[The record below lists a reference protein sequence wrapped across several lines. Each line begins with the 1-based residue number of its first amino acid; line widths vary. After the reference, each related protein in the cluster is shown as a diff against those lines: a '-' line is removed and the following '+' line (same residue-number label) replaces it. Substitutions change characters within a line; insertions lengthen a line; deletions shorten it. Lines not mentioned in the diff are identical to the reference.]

1 MLELISVEVENF
13 RSFSA
18 ATFYPLGLGQGMTAI
33 NGPNGSGKSSLAT
46 HALLWA
52 LYGITPDGVPVK
64 AMRRQGST
72 EEVRASVTFRHDGQ
86 EICVSRYLKGKNDTT
101 IARIIVDGIEQTNIS
116 ARTAASWVTRRLGV
130 DAEGFA
136 TAFVI
141 RQKEVDALVRAR
153 PAERRAL
160 IERLAG
166 IHHMSAALS
175 QARERARTAQA
186 MVSALGEVPALED
199 LEAAEEAALRDYA
212 TAQTALARAQE
223 EEASARKD
231 YERARERAKEVE
243 EIARAISRFEAKAA
257 VLQEK
262 IRNAEDESRRLSD
275 QVEAADLLPD
285 AEAALARA
293 EEEVRAL
300 EETLRAAD
308 IAVADAERDN
318 AAAADC
324 EKRVRELESELNELD
339 AASAEVRV
347 LADSES
353 ELRAAADQ
361 ALSDVQDAVSRL
373 GGIEAEVSRLTA
385 SLALLE
391 TSSNGSDANCPTCS
405 SPLESPAE
413 LIAHLNN
420 DLGTAE
426 SERERGLAQL
436 SHLEEAASHARH
448 RLSEAQKAQAAA
460 SASDESIKRLTLRLE
475 RAREEM
481 HRAFDRAESSAE
493 AAHDALKAKEVAGER
508 LPDARQ
514 ETAAAA
520 TALRKAQA
528 AQDATTRL
536 EVLRA
541 ETRRY
546 RESLDQ
552 EMAVAAPLQD
562 QLAGESVD
570 ALRKT
575 VEDLLERSLTA
586 TTIANDAKTHCHM
599 CQRDAE
605 EASHRLTLGRES
617 QERRLMAET
626 QAEQAQHL
634 AAALEEFR
642 RDRVARLAPEL
653 SEVASDL
660 VMVMTDGRYSAIE
673 LDEDFTPVVT
683 EAETG
688 LERPAAWLSGGEES
702 AVALALRIAIGEVV
716 AGQRGGL
723 LVLDEVLTAQD
734 QARRS
739 ATMRAIR
746 ALPRQVVT
754 INHVSEATD
763 MVDLVAA
770 VVPEGEGGSR
780 IEQFAPTAAT
790 EVSDLALVTSD

>member
-1 MLELISVEVENF
+1 MLELVSVEVENF
-13 RSFSA
+13 RSFSN
-18 ATFYPLGLGQGMTAI
+18 ATFCPLGLGQGMTAI

-86 EICVSRYLKGKNDTT
+86 EVCVSRYLKGKNDTT
-101 IARIIVDGIEQTNIS
+101 IARIIVDGVEQTNIS

-136 TAFVI
+136 TAFVV

-175 QARERARTAQA
+175 QAREKARLAQA
-186 MVSALGEVPALED
+186 MVSALGAVAAVED
-199 LEAAEEAALRDYA
+199 LEAAEEVALKEYA
-212 TAQTALARAQE
+212 SAQTALARAQE
-223 EEASARKD
+223 DEAAAKQE
-231 YERARERAKEVE
+231 YERARERAKRVE
-243 EIARAISRFEAKAA
+243 EIARAISRHEASAA

-262 IRNAEDESRRLSD
+262 IRNADHESHRLSE
-275 QVEAADLLPD
+275 QVQAADLLPD
-285 AEAALARA
+285 AEADLARA

-300 EETLRAAD
+300 EESVRSAD
-308 IAVADAERDN
+308 AAVAEAERDN

-324 EKRVRELESELNELD
+324 EKRLRELESELSDLET
-339 AASAEVRV
+339 ASAEIRL
-347 LADSES
+347 LAASEPA
-353 ELRAAADQ
+353 LRAAAEQ
-361 ALSDVQDAVSRL
+361 ALTAAQDAVSRL
-373 GGIEAEVSRLTA
+373 GALDAEASRLRA
-385 SLALLE
+385 SLELMEA
-391 TSSNGSDANCPTCS
+391 SGDGSGSNCPTCS

-413 LIAHLNN
+413 LIAHLNK
-420 DLGTAE
+420 DLSAVE
-426 SERERGLAQL
+426 SEREHGIAE
-436 SHLEEAASHARH
+436 LERLQNAASQARH
-448 RLSEAQKAQAAA
+448 QLSEAQRAQAAV
-460 SASDESIKRLTLRLE
+460 SASDESTKRLTVRLE
-475 RAREEM
+475 RSREEM
-481 HRAFDRAESSAE
+481 HRSCDRAESSAE
-493 AAHDALKAKEVAGER
+493 AAHEALKAKEVAGER
-508 LPDARQ
+508 LPAARQ
-514 ETAAAA
+514 EMAAAGA
-520 TALRKAQA
+520 ALRKAQA
-528 AQDATTRL
+528 AQDATTRI

-541 ETRRY
+541 ESARY
-546 RESLDQ
+546 REALDQ
-552 EMAVAAPLQD
+552 EMAVMAPLREE
-562 QLAGESVD
+562 LAGESVD
-570 ALRKT
+570 ELRDI
-575 VEDLLERSLTA
+575 VEGLLERSLAA
-586 TTIANDAKTHCHM
+586 TSVTNEAKTHSQM
-599 CQRDAE
+599 CKRDAE
-605 EASHRLTLGRES
+605 EASQHLAQGRES
-617 QERRLMAET
+617 QERRLAAET

-634 AAALEEFR
+634 AAALDEFR

-660 VMVMTDGRYSAIE
+660 VMVMTDGRYSTIE

-734 QARRS
+734 QARRG

-780 IEQFAPTAAT
+780 IEQFAPDATAA
-790 EVSDLALVTSD
+790 VSDLSLLNSD